1 MMWIDVDSEDAEDL
15 RIAGQ
20 IDAQNAAAG
29 KAGASGGAPT
39 KRTETQTQTVL
50 MEWYES
56 LQSNE
61 SEFTELQAEMNAV
74 QQDVRDMQ
82 QEFVEGMN
90 RFMLV
95 LAEATNSGKV
105 PSLAGSSS
113 NQDSH
118 EQGLGTYAL

>member
-1 MMWIDVDSEDAEDL
+1 
-15 RIAGQ
+15 
-20 IDAQNAAAG
+20 
-29 KAGASGGAPT
+29 
-39 KRTETQTQTVL
+39 

-61 SEFTELQAEMNAV
+61 EEFTELQAEMNAV

-105 PSLAGSSS
+105 PSLSS
-113 NQDSH
+113 NNQQSH
-118 EQGLGTYAL
+118 DQGPGCGL